1 MPAKKSTAKKTSAK
15 KPGLKKATAK
25 RSTTRRPAARKP
37 AAKKAGAKK
46 SASKKRV
53 LRRGLAM
60 AAAVAAGAGIAK
72 VVATVTAT
80 CAIKTRGD
88 VSRLVLRFIR
98 SLGFP
103 SAVEA
108 SDFTSDIV
116 VAPNA
121 RRGWA
126 TPLRN
131 AVSAQ
136 GCSAGTFGPDECSN
150 AAKVGD
156 IVDALAGAIGV

>member
-1 MPAKKSTAKKTSAK
+1 MT
-15 KPGLKKATAK
+15 
-25 RSTTRRPAARKP
+25 
-37 AAKKAGAKK
+37 
-46 SASKKRV
+46 
-53 LRRGLAM
+53 
-60 AAAVAAGAGIAK
+60 AAVAAGAAVAVGVAK
-72 VVATVTAT
+72 QMAAT
-80 CAIKTRGD
+80 CAIRSRGD

-98 SLGFP
+98 SIGFP

-126 TPLRN
+126 TALRN

-136 GCSAGTFGPDECSN
+136 GCNAGPFGPDDCAN
-150 AAKVGD
+150 AGKVGD